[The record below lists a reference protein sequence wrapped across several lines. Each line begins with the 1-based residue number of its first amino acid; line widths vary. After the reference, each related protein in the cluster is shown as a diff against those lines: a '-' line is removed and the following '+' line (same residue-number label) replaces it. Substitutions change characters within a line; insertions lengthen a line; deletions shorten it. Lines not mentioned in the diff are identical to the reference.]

1 MHTYQTKHEN
11 SPPPSTIQNIEYFV
25 LKTVFEIKD
34 SVKGSRSL
42 YCEAEHT
49 SGAARSRAEREQAR
63 NLVRVWSGLFGN

>member
-25 LKTVFEIKD
+25 LKTTFEIKD
-34 SVKGSRSL
+34 SVKGSRSH

-49 SGAARSRAEREQAR
+49 GGREQAR
-63 NLVRVWSGLFGN
+63 NSVGARSGLFGN